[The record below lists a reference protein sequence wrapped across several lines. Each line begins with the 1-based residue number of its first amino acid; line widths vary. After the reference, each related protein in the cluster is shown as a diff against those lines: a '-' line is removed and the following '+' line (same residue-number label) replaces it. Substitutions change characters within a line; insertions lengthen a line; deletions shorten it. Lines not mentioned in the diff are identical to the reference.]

1 MVYSKDSFLN
11 DLEGCVEIGE
21 GGVSVGDK
29 ERVRGELIDRLIY
42 NACLNP
48 EEEMR
53 NAVRWLIREIAKD
66 LGIFP
71 ASIFA
76 YYSEKPENLSV
87 PAINIRGLTYDVAR
101 AVFSS
106 AKADNIGAFI
116 FEIARSEMEYTYQ
129 EPAEYSTLIMAAGI
143 KEGWTGPVFIQG
155 DHFQIRKKIENDIEN
170 VKGLIKKAVEAGFYN
185 LDLDTSTLVDLS
197 QPNVYEQQRK
207 NFETAAELTRFVRSI
222 EPKEITVSLGGEI
235 GEIGK
240 QNSTEEELREYL
252 KGYKESLGKELVG
265 LSKMA
270 IQTGTAHGG
279 VVLPDGSIAA
289 VKLDFDTLSK
299 LGKIARDDYNLGG
312 CVQHGASTLPLELF
326 DKFPASYTIEV
337 HLATEYQ
344 NITYELIPESLRE
357 EVYAYLRTHC
367 QSEKKETDT
376 DEQFI
381 YKARKKGFGPFKE
394 KFWGLNEGVKAEIR
408 DKLTEKFTFTFDKL
422 GVKNTQGVI
431 SQLIKPAYQQ
441 KPIPELLK
449 YLPKLK

>member
-1 MVYSKDSFLN
+1 MVYSKDSLLN
-11 DLEGCVEIGE
+11 DLSGSVEIGE
-21 GGVSVGDK
+21 GVVSVRNR
-29 ERVRGELIDRLIY
+29 ERVKGELIDRLIY

-48 EEEMR
+48 DEEIR
-53 NAVRWLIREIAKD
+53 DAVRWLIREMARD

-76 YYSEKPENLSV
+76 YYSKMPENISV

-101 AVFSS
+101 AIFSQ
-106 AKADNIGAFI
+106 AMAGNIGACI

-143 KEGWTGPVFIQG
+143 KEGFTGPVFIQG

-170 VKGLIKKAVEAGFYN
+170 VKLLIKKAVEAGFYN
-185 LDLDTSTLVDLS
+185 LDLDTSTLVDLN
-197 QPNVYEQQRK
+197 QPTVYEQQRK
-207 NFETAAELTRFVRSI
+207 NFETAAELTRYIRSI
-222 EPKEITVSLGGEI
+222 EPEGVTVSLGGEI

-252 KGYKESLGKELVG
+252 KGYRESLGKELVG
-265 LSKMA
+265 ISKMA

-279 VVLPDGSIAA
+279 IVLPDGSIAE
-289 VKLDFDTLSK
+289 VKLDFDTLSR
-299 LGKIARDDYNLGG
+299 LGKITRDDYNLAG

-344 NITYELIPESLRE
+344 NITYELIPEGLKE
-357 EVYAYLRTHC
+357 EIYAYLREHC
-367 QSEKKETDT
+367 LAEKKETDT

-381 YKARKKGFGPFKE
+381 YKTRKKGFGPFKE
-394 KFWGLNEGVKAEIR
+394 KFWGLSEEIKAEIR
-408 DKLTEKFTFTFDKL
+408 DRLAEKFTFAFDKL
-422 GVKNTQGVI
+422 GVKNTQEAI
-431 SQLIKPAYQQ
+431 SQLVKPVYQQ
-441 KPIPELLK
+441 KPIPGLLK
-449 YLPKLK
+449 L

>member
-1 MVYSKDSFLN
+1 MVYSKDSLLN
-11 DLEGCVEIGE
+11 DLSKSVEIGE
-21 GGVSVGDK
+21 VGVSVRNR
-29 ERVRGELIDRLIY
+29 ERVKGELIDRLIY

-48 EEEMR
+48 DEEIR
-53 NAVRWLIREIAKD
+53 DAVRWLIREMARD

-76 YYSEKPENLSV
+76 YYSKMPENISV

-101 AVFSS
+101 AIFSQ
-106 AKADNIGAFI
+106 AMAGNIGACI

-143 KEGWTGPVFIQG
+143 KEGFTGPVFIQG

-170 VKGLIKKAVEAGFYN
+170 VKLLIKKAVEAGFYN
-185 LDLDTSTLVDLS
+185 LDLDTSTLVDLN
-197 QPNVYEQQRK
+197 QPTVYEQQRK
-207 NFETAAELTRFVRSI
+207 NFETAAELTRYIRSI
-222 EPKEITVSLGGEI
+222 EPEGVTVSLGGEI

-252 KGYKESLGKELVG
+252 KGYRESLGKELVG
-265 LSKMA
+265 ISKMA

-279 VVLPDGSIAA
+279 IVLPDGSIAE
-289 VKLDFDTLSK
+289 VKLDFDTLSR
-299 LGKIARDDYNLGG
+299 LGKITRDDYNLAG

-344 NITYELIPESLRE
+344 NITYELIPEGLKE
-357 EVYAYLRTHC
+357 EIYAYLREHC
-367 QSEKKETDT
+367 LAEKKETDT

-381 YKARKKGFGPFKE
+381 YKTRKKGFGPFKE
-394 KFWGLNEGVKAEIR
+394 KFWGLSEEIKAEIR
-408 DKLTEKFTFTFDKL
+408 DRLAEKFTFAFDKL
-422 GVKNTQGVI
+422 GVKNTQEAI
-431 SQLIKPAYQQ
+431 SQLVKPVYQQ
-441 KPIPELLK
+441 KPIPGLLK
-449 YLPKLK
+449 L

>member
-1 MVYSKDSFLN
+1 MMVYSKDSLLS
-11 DLEGCVEIGE
+11 DLSGSLEIEKGR
-21 GGVSVGDK
+21 VSVRNR
-29 ERVRGELIDRLIY
+29 ERVKKELIDRLIY

-48 EEEMR
+48 EEEIR
-53 NAVRWLIREIAKD
+53 DAVRWLIREMARD

-87 PAINIRGLTYDVAR
+87 PAINIRGLTYDVGR

-106 AKADNIGAFI
+106 AKAGNIGAFI

-143 KEGWTGPVFIQG
+143 KEGWAGPVFIQG

-170 VKGLIKKAVEAGFYN
+170 VKGLIKKAIEAGFYN

-207 NFETAAELTRFVRSI
+207 NFETAAELTRYIRSI

-252 KGYKESLGKELVG
+252 KGYRESLGKELIG
-265 LSKMA
+265 ISKMA

-299 LGKIARDDYNLGG
+299 LGKIARDDYNLAG

-326 DKFPASYTIEV
+326 DKFPSSCTIEV

-344 NITYELIPESLRE
+344 NITYELIPEGLRE

-367 QSEKKETDT
+367 LSEKKETDT

-394 KFWGLNEGVKAEIR
+394 KFWGLDEEVKVKIR
-408 DKLTEKFTFTFDKL
+408 DRLVEVFNFTFSKL
-422 GVKNTQGVI
+422 GAKNTKEAI
-431 SQLIKPAYQQ
+431 LQLIKPVYQQ

-449 YLPKLK
+449 R

>member
-1 MVYSKDSFLN
+1 MIVYSKDSLLN
-11 DLEGCVEIGE
+11 DLSGGVEIGV
-21 GGVSVGDK
+21 GVSVRNK
-29 ERVRGELIDRLIY
+29 ERVRVELIDKLIY

-48 EEEMR
+48 DEEMR
-53 NAVRWLIREIAKD
+53 NAVRWLIREMAKD

-76 YYSEKPENLSV
+76 YYSKMPENLSV

-101 AVFSS
+101 AIFSQ
-106 AKADNIGAFI
+106 AIAGNVGAFI

-129 EPAEYSTLIMAAGI
+129 QPAEYSTIILAAGI
-143 KEGWTGPVFIQG
+143 KEGWVGPVFIQG
-155 DHFQIRKKIENDIEN
+155 DHFQIRKKIPNDIEN

-197 QPNVYEQQRK
+197 QPSVYEQQRK
-207 NFETAAELTRFVRSI
+207 NFETAAELTKYIRSI
-222 EPKEITVSLGGEI
+222 EPENVTVSLGGEI

-252 KGYKESLGKELVG
+252 KGYKEGLGKELVG
-265 LSKMA
+265 ISKMA

-279 VVLPDGSIAA
+279 VVLPDGSIAE

-299 LGKIARDDYNLGG
+299 LGKIARDDYGLGG

-326 DKFPASYTIEV
+326 DKFPSSYTIEV

-344 NITYELIPESLRE
+344 NMIYDLIPEGLRE

-367 QSEKKETDT
+367 LSEKKETDT

-394 KFWGLNEGVKAEIR
+394 KFWGLSEEVKAEIR
-408 DKLTEKFTFTFDKL
+408 DRLAEKFIFAFDKL
-422 GVKNTQGVI
+422 SVKNTKEAI
-431 SQLIKPAYQQ
+431 IQLIKPAYQQ
-441 KPIPELLK
+441 KPMPDLLK
-449 YLPKLK
+449 K

>member
-1 MVYSKDSFLN
+1 MVYSKDSLLN
-11 DLEGCVEIGE
+11 DLSESVEIG
-21 GGVSVGDK
+21 GVGVSVRDK
-29 ERVRGELIDRLIY
+29 ERVRVELIDRLIY

-48 EEEMR
+48 EEEIR
-53 NAVRWLIREIAKD
+53 NATRWLIREIARD

-76 YYSEKPENLSV
+76 YYSNMPANLSV
-87 PAINIRGLTYDVAR
+87 PAINIRGLTYNVAR
-101 AVFSS
+101 ACFSS
-106 AKADNIGAFI
+106 AQRDNIGAFI

-129 EPAEYSTLIMAAGI
+129 EPAEYSALIMAAGI
-143 KEGWTGPVFIQG
+143 KEGFTGPVFIQG
-155 DHFQIRKKIENDIEN
+155 DHFQIRKKLPNDIEN
-170 VKGLIKKAVEAGFYN
+170 VKDLVKKAVEAGFYN

-197 QPNVYEQQRK
+197 QSTVYEQQRK
-207 NFETAAELTRFVRSI
+207 NFETAAELTRYIRSI
-222 EPKEITVSLGGEI
+222 EPEGVTVSLGGEI

-252 KGYKESLGKELVG
+252 KGYKESLGKELAG
-265 LSKMA
+265 ISKMA

-279 VVLPDGSIAA
+279 VVLPDGSIAE

-299 LGKIARDDYNLGG
+299 LGKIARDDYSLAG

-326 DKFPASYTIEV
+326 DRFPASYTIEV

-344 NITYELIPESLRE
+344 NITYELIPEELRE
-357 EVYAYLRTHC
+357 EIYAYLREHC

-394 KFWGLNEGVKAEIR
+394 KFSRLSEEVKAEIR
-408 DKLTEKFTFTFDKL
+408 EALAEKFTFTFNKL
-422 GVKNTQGVI
+422 GVKNTKEAI
-431 SQLIKPAYQQ
+431 SQMIKPVYQER
-441 KPIPELLK
+441 PIPDLLK
-449 YLPKLK
+449 KR